1 MSFARTQ
8 RVALSEA
15 LLSVPPG
22 APTLC
27 EGWTAHDL
35 AAHVWVRERRPAA
48 ALGIVAGPFAELT
61 ERAMAD
67 VKASRP
73 YPELARALR
82 ETPRTP
88 ATLLPL
94 TDDLVNAVE
103 FLVHTEDVRRPNHL
117 PARLLARDFEDWL
130 WTRLPLLGRGLFRRA
145 ATGLAL
151 EREVDGA
158 TVRVR
163 PGATTVTIVGR
174 PSEIVLFA
182 FGRTADARVRLVGPD
197 ADVAALRAGQT
208 GP

>member
-15 LLSVPPG
+15 LLSVPAG

-27 EGWTAHDL
+27 AGWTAHDL
-35 AAHVWVRERRPAA
+35 AAHVWVRERQPTA
-48 ALGIVAGPFAELT
+48 ALGIVTDRFAAAT
-61 ERAMAD
+61 EQAMAE

-88 ATLLPL
+88 ATLLGT
-94 TDDLVNAVE
+94 TDDLANAVE
-103 FLVHTEDVRRPNHL
+103 FLVHTEDVRRPNRL
-117 PARLLARDFEDWL
+117 PARLLARDFEEWL
-130 WTRLPLLGRGLFRRA
+130 WKRLPLLGRGMFRKA

-151 EREVDGA
+151 ERELDGS

-163 PGATTVTIVGR
+163 PGATCVTIVGR

-197 ADVAALRAGQT
+197 AEVAALRAGQT

>member
-1 MSFARTQ
+1 MPFARTQ

-15 LLSVPPG
+15 LLSVPAD

-27 EGWTAHDL
+27 AGWTAHDL
-35 AAHVWVRERRPAA
+35 AAHVWVREREPAA
-48 ALGIVAGPFAELT
+48 ALGLVSARFAGAT
-61 ERAMAD
+61 ERAMAE

-88 ATLLPL
+88 ATLLAAI
-94 TDDLVNAVE
+94 DDLANAAE
-103 FLVHTEDVRRPNHL
+103 FLVHTEDVRRPNGL
-117 PARLLARDFEDWL
+117 PPRLLARDLEDWL
-130 WTRLPLLGRGLFRRA
+130 WARLPLMARGLFRQVP
-145 ATGLAL
+145 TGLVL
-151 EREVDGA
+151 EREADGA

-163 PGATTVTIVGR
+163 PGSTRVTIVGR

-182 FGRTADARVRLVGPD
+182 FGRTADARVDLIGPD
-197 ADVAALRAGQT
+197 AQVADLRAGQT